1 MRLKAFACSLVLLW
15 GAAAFGQTRNGVFY
29 NSLWDGTP
37 ELRAA
42 DTPSLLDAG
51 FDLFASQ
58 IRSQAATDPNSVD
71 AKWLDSLK
79 AAGAKAILLPNTLQP
94 DQIKVVA
101 TKWPDTVIGWL
112 LQDDA
117 NQKTPAEVAALL
129 AATQPTVGTLPA
141 MISVGKNA
149 NHAQYG
155 GIAPIYHCQT
165 YLGRAVKIGE
175 PLKPYA
181 YDKTLQARAACT
193 GKLLGSMYLSR
204 VPTPY
209 GQRNVPFYRAQEYL
223 SPSQQE
229 AIGWLQLIAGAD
241 WLLSY
246 TAYEIGLA
254 NPLFESRLAERPDLL
269 EAYKGINARI
279 KAQDSFLTG
288 PGVVETRTVNA
299 AGTVIS
305 GTWTKPTGESLTV
318 TVDLTSEF
326 APQTSIVVKPAPPPP
341 VAGSF
346 RFSVEAGKIKA
357 TELP

>member
-1 MRLKAFACSLVLLW
+1 MNGAFFNCLW
-15 GAAAFGQTRNGVFY
+15 G
-29 NSLWDGTP
+29 GTP

-42 DTPSLLDAG
+42 DTPALLDAG
-51 FDLFASQ
+51 FDLFSSQ

-79 AAGAKAILLPNTLQP
+79 AAGAKAIVLPNTLQP

-117 NQKTPAEVAALL
+117 NLVKPADVAAKL
-129 AATQPTVGTLPA
+129 AAAQPMVGTLPA
-141 MISVGKNA
+141 MLSVGKNA
-149 NHAQYG
+149 KHADYG
-155 GIAPIYHCQT
+155 AIAPLYHVQT

-175 PLKPYA
+175 SLKPFA
-181 YDKTLQARAACT
+181 YDKMIEARAACP

-209 GQRNVPFYRAQEYL
+209 PQRNVPFYRDQGYL
-223 SPSQQE
+223 WPSQQE

-241 WLLSY
+241 HLLSY
-246 TAYEIGLA
+246 TAYEIGLD
-254 NPLFESRLAERPDLL
+254 NPLFESRLVERLAEL
-269 EAYKGINARI
+269 EAYKGINRRI
-279 KAQDSFLTG
+279 KEQDSFLTG
-288 PGVVETRTVNA
+288 AGVVETRAVNA
-299 AGTVIS
+299 AGTLIT
-305 GTWTKPTGESLTV
+305 GTWTKPTGEVLTV

-326 APQTSIVVKPAPPPP
+326 DPRTSISTKGAPPPP

-346 RFSVEAGKIKA
+346 RFTVENNKIKA
-357 TELP
+357 AELP